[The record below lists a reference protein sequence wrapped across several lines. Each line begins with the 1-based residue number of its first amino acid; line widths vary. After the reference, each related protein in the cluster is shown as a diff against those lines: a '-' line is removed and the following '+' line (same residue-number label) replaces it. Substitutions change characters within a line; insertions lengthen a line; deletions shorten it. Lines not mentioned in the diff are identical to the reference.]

1 MPQINLL
8 AQPAKKKKEIAVKP
22 TFASDSKADISDV
35 KPVLIFRCSICLGII
50 FLIWLP
56 LFINIF
62 LKEGRLK
69 KLTQEVGSLS
79 TSPEEMDKIKKEK
92 VGLEKKIAL
101 ITELSSRDFLWH
113 RKLDLLADLIPSG
126 IWLTDIYTK
135 KEAGSSRLNPKTGG
149 TTEKVFLVVR
159 GTAVASRIEDA
170 VLLVKNFVEN
180 VKSNKEF
187 SKDFAEITSSNI
199 AKSTFG
205 GLDVMRFDLLCEAVR

>member
-8 AQPAKKKKEIAVKP
+8 SQATKKKKEVVTKSA
-22 TFASDSKADISDV
+22 FASDSKIDLSDV

-56 LFINIF
+56 LFINI
-62 LKEGRLK
+62 LTKEGRLK
-69 KLTQEVGSLS
+69 QLTKEVGSLS
-79 TSPEEMDKIKKEK
+79 TNPEEMDKVAKQKM
-92 VGLEKKIAL
+92 GLEKKIAL
-101 ITELSSRDFLWH
+101 ITELSSRDFLWY

-135 KEAGSSRLNPKTGG
+135 KEMGSSRLNPKTGSV
-149 TTEKVFLVVR
+149 TEKTFLVIR
-159 GTAVASRIEDA
+159 GTAVAGRIEDA
-170 VLLVKNFVEN
+170 VLLVKNFVDN

-187 SKDFAEITSSNI
+187 SKDFVEITSSNI

-205 GLDVMRFDLLCEAVR
+205 GLDVMRFDLLCEAAQ